1 MSMIPEAI
9 REQIAAKCAELG
21 FELFDA
27 RYFQAGSHAVMR
39 VTIDSPGGVSI
50 GDCERA
56 SQELSIMLDV
66 EDFSAGRP
74 YTLEVSSPGIDRP
87 LRTERDFKRSI
98 GRFVMLNM
106 TPQYEGKKT
115 LRAKVIG
122 CEAGMLRAEL
132 DGSAVELPLS
142 VISSGKEELQFK

>member
-1 MSMIPEAI
+1 MSTIPETI
-9 REQIAAKCAELG
+9 RELIAAKCAELG
-21 FELFDA
+21 FELFDV
-27 RYFQAGSHAVMR
+27 RYFQAGSRAVMR
-39 VTIDSPGGVSI
+39 VTIDSQNGVSI

-56 SQELSIMLDV
+56 SQELSVMLDV

-74 YTLEVSSPGIDRP
+74 YILEVSSPGIDRP
-87 LRTERDFKRSI
+87 LRTERDFRRSI

-115 LRAKVIG
+115 LRVKVTG
-122 CEAGMLRAEL
+122 CSGGIVQGEL

-142 VISSGKEELQFK
+142 AISSGKEELQFK